1 MDIELRHLRVVCAI
15 ADAGSVTKAAAVL
28 GLAPPALLTQ
38 LGRIERSLGGRLFD
52 RDRNGARPTPLGDL
66 VLARARLLLPAVQGL
81 QAEASLLAG
90 AGQPVARFRL
100 GATNGPI
107 VGGLVQRLS
116 EGNPQAHV
124 STHTSWSAEE
134 LAAMVRAGKLDYAV
148 VGVCG
153 DAMPPR
159 EAGPVWQTVA
169 VDAVCVLMAE
179 GHPAATGV
187 EVDLAV
193 LAEEQWA
200 NAPGDGCF
208 NDCFSAA
215 CARAGFSPKRF
226 FETDVAGCLDLL
238 AAGTA
243 VVLCQGTFRP
253 LPGIAMRPIAGTPI
267 RWRHLVGWL
276 PGQVAEAD
284 AALVLSY
291 AAAAYQEVVDRNP
304 SYASWLAG
312 YPHLGMRRSDH
323 QRPAV
328 DKAAV

>member
-38 LGRIERSLGGRLFD
+38 LGRIERSIGGRLFD
-52 RDRNGARPTPLGDL
+52 RDRHGARPTPLGDL
-66 VLARARLLLPAVQGL
+66 VLARARLLLPAIQGL

-90 AGQPVARFRL
+90 AGQPTAGFRL

-107 VGGLVQRLS
+107 IGGLVQRLS
-116 EGNPQAHV
+116 AHHSSAHV
-124 STHTSWSAEE
+124 STYTSWSAEE
-134 LAAMVRAGKLDYAV
+134 LAGMVRAGRLDYAV
-148 VGVCG
+148 IGVCG

-159 EAGPVWQTVA
+159 EAGLVWRTVA
-169 VDAVCVLMAE
+169 VDAVCVLMSDR
-179 GHPAATGV
+179 HPAAAGV

-215 CARAGFSPKRF
+215 CARAGFSPKRV

-243 VVLCQGTFRP
+243 VVLCQGTFRR

-267 RWRHLVGWL
+267 RWRHLVGWH
-276 PGQVAEAD
+276 PGQVTETG
-284 AALVLSY
+284 AATVLSH
-291 AAAAYQEVVDRNP
+291 AARAYQEVVDRNP
-304 SYASWLAG
+304 TYASWLAG
-312 YPHLGMRRSDH
+312 CPQLGLR
-323 QRPAV
+323 QPATV
-328 DKAAV
+328 

>member
-1 MDIELRHLRVVCAI
+1 MEIELRHLRVVCAI

-38 LGRIERSLGGRLFD
+38 LGRIERSIGGRLFD
-52 RDRNGARPTPLGDL
+52 RDRNGARATPLGDL
-66 VLARARLLLPAVQGL
+66 VLARARLLLPAVEGL
-81 QAEASLLAG
+81 QAEANMLAG
-90 AGQPVARFRL
+90 AAQSSPAGFRL

-107 VGGLVQRLS
+107 IGGLVQRLS
-116 EGNPQAHV
+116 ESYPHAHV

-134 LAAMVRAGKLDYAV
+134 LAGMVRAGRLDFAV
-148 VGVCG
+148 IGVCG

-159 EAGPVWQTVA
+159 DAGLVWQTVA
-169 VDAVCVLMAE
+169 IDAVCVLMSDR
-179 GHPAATGV
+179 HAAAAGE

-215 CARAGFSPKRF
+215 CARAGFSPKRV

-238 AAGTA
+238 ASGTA

-253 LPGIAMRPIAGTPI
+253 LPGIAMRPITGTPI
-267 RWRHLVGWL
+267 RWRHLVGWR
-276 PGQVAEAD
+276 PGQVNAGDVA
-284 AALVLSY
+284 VLLSH

-304 SYASWLAG
+304 SYASWIAAT
-312 YPHLGMRRSDH
+312 PHLG
-323 QRPAV
+323 AV
-328 DKAAV
+328 PT